1 MSQLTKEQLSDRI
14 RTVLTTELKAFLDQA
29 SPEEGAYQAQ
39 IEEAKAKAAAET
51 VKVVADAWRQ
61 QARQLEAER
70 PDLSAA
76 RRREAALAVMIVTN
90 ALRLPLEL
98 RGTAT
103 VAAKPAGKP
112 AKGEGKRMSRAVM
125 QQLVASLFDAFPTNG
140 SWIKISQLAE
150 VVGAEISDVRSALLR
165 LKRENKAES
174 NGQKGKGGAWK
185 RK

>member
-14 RTVLTTELKAFLDQA
+14 RTVLTHEIKAFLDQS
-29 SPEEGAYQAQ
+29 SPEEADYQAK

-51 VKVVADAWRQ
+51 VKVVADAWKQ
-61 QARQLEAER
+61 QAKQLEAER
-70 PDLSAA
+70 PDSSVA
-76 RRREAALAVMIVTN
+76 RRRDAALAVMIVTN

-98 RGTAT
+98 KGSPA
-103 VAAKPAGKP
+103 VVAKPAGK
-112 AKGEGKRMSRAVM
+112 AQKGEGKRMPRAVM
-125 QQLVASLFDAFPTNG
+125 QKLAANLLAAFPTNG
-140 SWIKISQLAE
+140 TWIKISQLAE
-150 VVGAEISDVRSALLR
+150 TVEAEISDVRSALLR